1 MTDTPPA
8 AAPVQEKTRVTVAL
22 EYPIQRGDTTL
33 GEIVVRKPGAGEL
46 RGLTL
51 QALGQSDVNAL
62 LTLLPRIT
70 EPPLAAHEVE
80 KLEVEDLSSF
90 AGVVFDFFLT
100 SDARSKI
107 RTLLGS

>member
-1 MTDTPPA
+1 MPDTPP
-8 AAPVQEKTRVTVAL
+8 PSPTHEKTRVTVEL
-22 EYPIQRGDTTL
+22 ENPIQRGETAL
-33 GEIVVRKPGAGEL
+33 AQIVVRKPGAGEL